1 MFLLRETQ
9 SELNTNL
16 TRQDILLTHGENTQT
31 RPRISDAYSASGISS
46 NAPVRTAR
54 GRVAA
59 RDLRAGD
66 QVHTYDNGLQTL
78 LWVGSSRVDGADGP
92 LVRVMKSEGGRSQLL
107 LAPNHLVLQKSASS
121 EMLFGESE
129 VLCPAKTLVGFD
141 QFEHACSASPAMVH
155 LLFAR
160 FQLIQVGE
168 IWVESYVPDM
178 ERTRFVAPD
187 LAAEIISTM
196 PKLAHNG
203 GLASYVQSRL
213 VLEEREVMCLY
224 R

>member
-1 MFLLRETQ
+1 MFVLRETQ
-9 SELNTNL
+9 PELNTNL

-31 RPRISDAYSASGISS
+31 RSRVSDAYSASGISS

-54 GRVAA
+54 GIVSA

-66 QVHTYDNGLQTL
+66 QIHTYDNGLQTL
-78 LWVGSSRVDGADGP
+78 FWAGSSRVDGADGP
-92 LVRVMKSEGGRSQLL
+92 LVRVLKSDGGRSQLL
-107 LAPNHLVLQKSASS
+107 LAPNHLVLQKSAGS

-129 VLCPAKTLVGFD
+129 VLCPAKTLVEFD
-141 QFEHACSASPAMVH
+141 QFEPACSATPTMVH
-155 LLFAR
+155 LLFDR

-178 ERTRFVAPD
+178 ERTRFIAPD
-187 LAAEIISTM
+187 LAAEIIGVM

-203 GLASYVQSRL
+203 GLANYVQSRL
-213 VLEEREVMCLY
+213 VLEEREVKCLNC
-224 R
+224 